1 MKHILFIA
9 LGLICL
15 GTRAAATINGFAL
28 DLYGSGPAAAYT
40 VPTNKVLIL
49 QQVALPQGAASA
61 NSIIVAGATVSLLGA
76 NTNGIYRFQTP
87 LYLPAGTTIS
97 TSASGTGIFG
107 LLVDVTDMPL
117 FAGVGS
123 SIGNVAIAAN
133 TLSGVIQLPTSEP
146 VVVRFQSSPDLVNW
160 QYDASV
166 VMQPGPDKTKLLFS
180 VPATGADLFYRAS
193 VHRRCGV

>member
-1 MKHILFIA
+1 MKYILIIA
-9 LGLICL
+9 LGIFCL
-15 GTRAAATINGFAL
+15 ANRATATINGFAVN
-28 DLYGSGPAAAYT
+28 LYGSGPAAAYT
-40 VPTNKVLIL
+40 VPTNKVLII
-49 QQVALPQGAASA
+49 QQVALPQGASSA

-76 NTNGIYRFQTP
+76 NTNGLYRFQTP

-97 TSASGTGIFG
+97 SSASGTGIFG

-123 SIGNVAIAAN
+123 SVGNITIAAN
-133 TLSGVIQLPTSEP
+133 TLSGVIQLPTSDP

-166 VMQPGPDKTKLLFS
+166 VVQPGPDKTKLMFS
-180 VPATGADLFYRAS
+180 VPTTGAGLFYRAS